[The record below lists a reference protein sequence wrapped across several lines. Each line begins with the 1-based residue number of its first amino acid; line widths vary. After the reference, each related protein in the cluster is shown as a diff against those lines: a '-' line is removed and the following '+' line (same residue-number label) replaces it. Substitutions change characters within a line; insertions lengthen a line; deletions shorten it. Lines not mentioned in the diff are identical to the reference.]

1 MRGRASPPLLNY
13 FVYCDTITMMTAILI
28 GTFKIALRYIY
39 LRKTH
44 TQHRELH
51 STNKS
56 SSCWLWLFFK
66 KKKRTEAVLDKLYEA
81 RWISQK
87 LQNETA
93 NKMEDNI
100 RSD

>member
-1 MRGRASPPLLNY
+1 
-13 FVYCDTITMMTAILI
+13 MMTAILI

-39 LRKTH
+39 LRKAH

-66 KKKRTEAVLDKLYEA
+66 KKKKRE
-81 RWISQK
+81 QK
-87 LQNETA
+87 QC
-93 NKMEDNI
+93 
-100 RSD
+100 